1 MTNLH
6 QIMLLCR
13 PGFEK
18 ECATELLEY
27 ANTLNTP
34 AYISLKDNTGFA
46 HLVSAENLS
55 ILPLLEEI
63 DFKQLIF
70 TRQWFACGHKIEN
83 LPEKNRTAPLLEIA
97 TQLQSELGTGFSDIE
112 LSYADTN
119 EGKSVSRFCN
129 AFKPHWSNALK
140 QHKLIKPRSPFRI
153 HLFFINSSTAWIGVS
168 IIGNASSDAM
178 GIPRLRMP
186 KAAPS
191 RSTLKLEEAIH
202 WFIGDQEERWFKP
215 GMTAVDL
222 GAAPGGWSW
231 QLVNRGLLV
240 TAIDNGPMDKAL
252 MQSNMVEHLRID
264 AFTYKPD
271 SKVDWLVCDMA
282 ERPLHVSRLIAR
294 WFDQRDC
301 KASIFNLKL
310 PMKKRLQAVHEC
322 QQLLHASL
330 ARLRVPYSI
339 QIKQLYHDREE
350 VTVCILTDIAV
361 Q

>member
-1 MTNLH
+1 MTKLH

-18 ECATELLEY
+18 ECATELLDY
-27 ANTLNTP
+27 ANTLNIP
-34 AYISLKDNTGFA
+34 AYISLKDNTGYA
-46 HLVSAENLS
+46 HLVSAEHLS
-55 ILPLLEEI
+55 LVPLLEEI
-63 DFKQLIF
+63 DFKQLSF

-83 LPEKNRTAPLLEIA
+83 LPEKNRTLPLIEA
-97 TQLQSELGTGFSDIE
+97 AGQLQSELGSGFSDIE

-129 AFKPHWSNALK
+129 AFKPHWLNALK
-140 QHKLIKPRSPFRI
+140 QNKLIKPRSPFRL
-153 HLFFINSSTAWIGVS
+153 HLFFIDSSTAWAGVS
-168 IIGNASSDAM
+168 LVDNASSDAM

-202 WFIGDQEERWFKP
+202 WFIGEQEERRFKP

-231 QLVNRGLLV
+231 QLVKRGLLV
-240 TAIDNGPMDKAL
+240 TAIDNGPMDREL
-252 MQSNMVEHLRID
+252 MQSGMVEHLRVD
-264 AFTYKPD
+264 AFTYKPG
-271 SKVDWLVCDMA
+271 SKVDWLLCDMA
-282 ERPLHVSRLIAR
+282 ERPLHVSRLVTR
-294 WFDQRDC
+294 WFEQRDC
-301 KASIFNLKL
+301 RAAIFNLKL
-310 PMKKRLQAVHEC
+310 PMKKRLQAVNEC
-322 QQLLHASL
+322 RQLLHSSL
-330 ARLRVPYSI
+330 NRLKIPYSI

-350 VTVCILTDIAV
+350 VTVCILTDTST

>member
-27 ANTLNTP
+27 ANTLNVP
-34 AYISLKDNTGFA
+34 AYISLKDNTGYA

-55 ILPLLEEI
+55 IIHLLEEI
-63 DFKQLIF
+63 DFKLLMF
-70 TRQWFACGHKIEN
+70 TRQWFACGNKIED
-83 LPEKNRTAPLLEIA
+83 LPEKNRTAPLLEVA
-97 TQLQSELGTGFSDIE
+97 MQLHAELGTGFSDIE

-129 AFKPHWSNALK
+129 AFKPHWINALK
-140 QHKLIKPRSPFRI
+140 KNKLLKSRSPLRL
-153 HLFFINSSTAWIGVS
+153 HLFFIDSSNAWLGVS
-168 IIGNASSDAM
+168 PVDNASKDVM

-202 WFIGDQEERWFKP
+202 WFIAEQEERWFKP

-252 MQSNMVEHLRID
+252 MQSGMVEHLRVD

-301 KASIFNLKL
+301 RAAIFNLKL
-310 PMKKRLQAVHEC
+310 PMKKRLQAVKEC

-330 ARLRVPYSI
+330 SRLKIPYSI
-339 QIKQLYHDREE
+339 QTRQLYHDREE
-350 VTVCILTDIAV
+350 VTVCILTDIAL